1 MNALSQS
8 SLIAII
14 GAGAMGAGIAQVAA
28 QAGHP
33 VLLFDVREGA
43 AREAIDGIGRNLEKL
58 VARGR
63 LDTAQAQRMLE
74 SLREI
79 DSLEALADADLV
91 IEAIIEDVTAKREL
105 FLALEKHV
113 RPDAL
118 LATNTSSVS
127 VTAIA
132 APLQY
137 PNRFAGLHFFN
148 PAPLMALVEI
158 VSGLAT
164 SQDTRERLFDTA
176 HAWGKEPVHARST
189 PGFIVNRVARP
200 FYAEG
205 LRLVEEGVVD
215 VATLDAL
222 LREGGGFRMG
232 PFELMD
238 LIGHDVNA
246 AVTRSVFEAYAY
258 DPRFKPSLLQQEL
271 VAAGR
276 LGRKSGRG
284 FYDYAEGAERPPVSD
299 APAGHKVEA
308 IRVEGFLGPAE
319 PLVAAWQA
327 AGVNV
332 ERLPGDGL
340 VRLAGVT
347 LALTDGRSA
356 TARSAQEHLDELVLF
371 DLVLDYQTPGRIA
384 LAKADQAQE
393 AAIGTAAELFRRGG
407 WMVSA
412 IDDSPA
418 LVVMRAVAMLVNE
431 ASDAVLQGVASPD
444 DIDRAMRFG
453 TNYPRG
459 PLAWAQALGAGRVL
473 RVLDNLQSHYGEDRY
488 RPSAWLRRRALT
500 GQSLVP

>member
-148 PAPLMALVEI
+148 PAPLMALVEV

-164 SQDTRERLFDTA
+164 
-176 HAWGKEPVHARST
+176 EPA
-189 PGFIVNRVARP
+189 
-200 FYAEG
+200 
-205 LRLVEEGVVD
+205 
-215 VATLDAL
+215 
-222 LREGGGFRMG
+222 
-232 PFELMD
+232 
-238 LIGHDVNA
+238 
-246 AVTRSVFEAYAY
+246 
-258 DPRFKPSLLQQEL
+258 
-271 VAAGR
+271 VAACA
-276 LGRKSGRG
+276 SVP
-284 FYDYAEGAERPPVSD
+284 RPISKWP
-299 APAGHKVEA
+299 
-308 IRVEGFLGPAE
+308 
-319 PLVAAWQA
+319 
-327 AGVNV
+327 
-332 ERLPGDGL
+332 
-340 VRLAGVT
+340 T
-347 LALTDGRSA
+347 
-356 TARSAQEHLDELVLF
+356 
-371 DLVLDYQTPGRIA
+371 
-384 LAKADQAQE
+384 
-393 AAIGTAAELFRRGG
+393 TAANR
-407 WMVSA
+407 SS
-412 IDDSPA
+412 SP
-418 LVVMRAVAMLVNE
+418 R
-431 ASDAVLQGVASPD
+431 S
-444 DIDRAMRFG
+444 RTR
-453 TNYPRG
+453 
-459 PLAWAQALGAGRVL
+459 
-473 RVLDNLQSHYGEDRY
+473 
-488 RPSAWLRRRALT
+488 
-500 GQSLVP
+500 